1 MIPPDKQDSEL
12 TSRLRA
18 LAAGQRIPA
27 QKKSPYWK
35 DIRLPGGVKHSEW
48 NGFHD
53 LVLIEEF
60 HAKDFGCAMGLFAG
74 RYWLP
79 YHKHDFS

>member
-1 MIPPDKQDSEL
+1 MSLGTSSILMLADS
-12 TSRLRA
+12 SNRA
-18 LAAGQRIPA
+18 LSAGQRIPD
-27 QKKSPYWK
+27 QSKNPYWK

-74 RYWLP
+74 ASSRCN
-79 YHKHDFS
+79 D